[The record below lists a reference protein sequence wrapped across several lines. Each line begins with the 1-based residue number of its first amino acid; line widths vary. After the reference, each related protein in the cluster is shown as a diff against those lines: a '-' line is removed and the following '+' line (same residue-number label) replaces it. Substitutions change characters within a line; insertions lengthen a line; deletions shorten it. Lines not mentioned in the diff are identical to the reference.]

1 MVKLLAVLF
10 FVVIGSQMFAQ
21 TKCSMEEYVN
31 RQVSEDISLKDKLAQ
46 VDVFT
51 SARTNSQGST
61 QRLMGAPETITI
73 PVVFHVLYHTKEE
86 NVDKANLDLLIA
98 ALNRD
103 FNKRNSDTSNIPS
116 VFKPYAASMGFEFKL
131 ATMDRQGRGATGVID
146 RKSAV

>member
-21 TKCSMEEYVN
+21 AKCSMEEYVN

-51 SARTNSQGST
+51 NARTNSQGSA

-73 PVVFHVLYHTKEE
+73 PVVFHVLYHTKGE
-86 NVDKANLDLLIA
+86 NVDKVILDRLITV
-98 ALNRD
+98 LNRD
-103 FNKRNSDTSNIPS
+103 FNKRNSD
-116 VFKPYAASMGFEFKL
+116 
-131 ATMDRQGRGATGVID
+131 
-146 RKSAV
+146 